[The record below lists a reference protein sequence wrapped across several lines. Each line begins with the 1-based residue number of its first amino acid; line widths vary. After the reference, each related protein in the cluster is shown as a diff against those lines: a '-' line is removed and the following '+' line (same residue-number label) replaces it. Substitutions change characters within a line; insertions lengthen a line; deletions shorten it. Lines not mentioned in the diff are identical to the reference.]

1 MIPIRTLT
9 LFITVAC
16 SVISFT
22 AMATSPAVKM
32 EKFRAELNSRYA
44 YNKEHTERAVN
55 ILKGYEVALN
65 QFLYKRQD
73 VQDWVKNKKCKNGDN
88 LESSFDEIG
97 KILGEVWAC
106 LCTGQKPEV
115 MQYSSRDQNEKSE
128 WTPANWNYIV
138 MKEAVTSSFQ
148 NESSISSV
156 LNDPRWKNQI
166 EKNYGKDY
174 AIKIN
179 AAIRDDRIY
188 VNGLKLDGI
197 IDALRSY
204 TPTSPFPRQ
213 QPPGPHEFF
222 GIDPFVLFPA
232 PSVYDTSDRQTKGWW
247 NPPPPRPPRGQR
259 PPGPRFG
266 PPPPPHG
273 APPACWKC
281 KRVPPPPPGR
291 HHGPP
296 PAPPRGQPP
305 RCTHCGAQQ
314 PPPGRHHGPPPAW
327 NKSNYLFKSWI
338 PVG

>member
-9 LFITVAC
+9 LFITMSC

-22 AMATSPAVKM
+22 AMATSPAGEM
-32 EKFRAELNSRYA
+32 EKFRAELNSRYG
-44 YNKEHTERAVN
+44 YNKERTERAVN

-73 VQDWVKNKKCKNGDN
+73 IPDWVKNKKCKNGDN

-128 WTPANWNYIV
+128 WTSANWNYIV

-156 LNDPRWKNQI
+156 LNAPTWKQQI
-166 EKNYGKDY
+166 VKNYGQDY

-179 AAIRDDRIY
+179 TAIRDDRIY

-204 TPTSPFPRQ
+204 TPTNSVPGR
-213 QPPGPHEFF
+213 QPPGHHEFF
-222 GIDPFVLFPA
+222 GIEPFVLFPA
-232 PSVYDTSDRQTKGWW
+232 PATWTGMDTQAQSWWKPEPPGVCSFCKRLTLHHPPGPPPKG
-247 NPPPPRPPRGQR
+247 PPKGPPPPLKCSYCGKKQSPPPRPPRGQR
-259 PPGPRFG
+259 PPGPGMG
-266 PPPPPHG
+266 PPAYHG
-273 APPACWKC
+273 WHG
-281 KRVPPPPPGR
+281 RPPG
-291 HHGPP
+291 
-296 PAPPRGQPP
+296 
-305 RCTHCGAQQ
+305 
-314 PPPGRHHGPPPAW
+314 PPGPW
-327 NKSNYLFKSWI
+327 NKANYLFRSWI